1 MRIVKKQSAQTY
13 KSKKSGKDAHFYNY
27 YLEFDNGKRIQV
39 KCAFKDDVKLLDLI
53 SVYER

>member
-1 MRIVKKQSAQTY
+1 MRIIKKQSAQTY

-27 YLEFDNGKRIQV
+27 FLEFENGKRIQI
-39 KCAFKDDVKLLDLI
+39 KTAFKDDVKLLDLV